1 MFHKMIAQETLTI
14 IELLK
19 NVMTSH
25 ATMLVIGIFLF
36 VYLIFITLILTD
48 TYPEK
53 LISDDYKE

>member
-1 MFHKMIAQETLTI
+1 MIAQETLTI